1 MSNRFHCAA
10 AIALFLAI
18 PAASWADFSGTA
30 TVPAGSALNLDTG
43 AVSTTG
49 GDVLFNGT
57 TLTAQ
62 GSAKAFD
69 SGNQMLGGF
78 NLDDLGVLEAFL
90 PVMTNDPVTAKV
102 GDVLAVLTGGGYY
115 SKVLVTAIGAA
126 SVTLQYL
133 TYGVS
138 APAAA
143 PAIATVQNNY
153 SYLLPGMP
161 NYGIAPS
168 SIFIVT
174 GTDLANPGTAV
185 LQSSAAPGIPTTLNG
200 ASISVTVNGTTVHP
214 GMYYAIPTAIAAVLP
229 ASTPVGT
236 GTITVTYNGTPSS
249 AEPIVV
255 VPTAL
260 GLDTYYGT
268 GTGLAAVTDAITGA
282 LFTPAQSASPGQI
295 ITLWGSGLGADAADS
310 DTVFTSPPH
319 AVNVPLQIY
328 IGGVQATIGY
338 QGGSGYPGLN
348 QINVTI
354 PQSVQPGCGVSI
366 VAISGSI
373 VSNAVA
379 IPINP
384 GGGAC
389 SDPLLDVPG
398 QPAETGNTYQNGT
411 VIIDQAAG
419 SGQTV
424 DSAGATFDKVT
435 GNLQEAA
442 AALTSVGNCR
452 VAESVSG
459 VVTGV
464 TNTGLDAGNIT
475 VMGPG
480 GASQA
485 LTAAASLPGA
495 YDSVLPAGF
504 VPAAGG
510 TFTFTGSGG
519 KDVGPFTATV
529 TYSNPMT
536 WTNQSSLAS
545 IDRSQPATVTWTGGD
560 TPGYVLITG
569 TSTSPQNS
577 NGANGPVSAGFNCLA
592 PVAPGQFT
600 VPPYIMLGLPAGTG
614 ALSVENATT
623 PVPFSASGID
633 FGYGFAAF
641 YTSLQVTWQ

>member
-1 MSNRFHCAA
+1 MSNRLHCAA

-18 PAASWADFSGTA
+18 PAAAWADFSGTTTVA
-30 TVPAGSALNLDTG
+30 TGSALNLDTG
-43 AVSTTG
+43 AVSTSG
-49 GDVLFNGT
+49 GDLLFNGT
-57 TLTAQ
+57 TLTAR
-62 GSAKAFD
+62 GSAKAYD
-69 SGNQMLGGF
+69 AGNLLLSGF
-78 NLDDLGVLEAFL
+78 NLYTQSLLEAFQ
-90 PVMTNDPVTAKV
+90 PVMTNNPITAKV
-102 GDVLAVLTGGGYY
+102 GDVLAVLTTGGYY
-115 SKVLVTAIGAA
+115 SKVLVTAVSSA

-138 APAAA
+138 APAAG
-143 PAIATVQNNY
+143 PAIKTVQNNY
-153 SYLLPGMP
+153 SYILAGMP

-168 SIFIVT
+168 SIFIIT
-174 GTDLANPGTAV
+174 GTDLADPGTAV

-236 GTITVTYNGTPSS
+236 GTITVTYNGVPSS
-249 AEPIVV
+249 TAPIVV

-260 GLDTYYGT
+260 GLDTYYGS
-268 GTGLAAVTDAITGA
+268 GTGLAAVTDAVTGA
-282 LFTPAQSASPGQI
+282 LFSPTSSASPGQI
-295 ITLWGSGLGADAADS
+295 ITLWGSGLGADPADS

-389 SDPLLDVPG
+389 SDPAQDVPG
-398 QPAETGNTYQNGT
+398 EPPVTGSTYRTGN
-411 VIIDQAAG
+411 VVIDQATG

-424 DSAGATFDKVT
+424 GSAGASFDKLT
-435 GNLQEAA
+435 GNLQGAE
-442 AALTSVGNCR
+442 AALTSLGNCR
-452 VAESVSG
+452 VAQSITG
-459 VVTGV
+459 LNTGV
-464 TNTGLDAGNIT
+464 TTTGLDAGNIT
-475 VMGPG
+475 VMGPAG
-480 GASQA
+480 GSEAVAAVASQ
-485 LTAAASLPGA
+485 PGT
-495 YDSVLPAGF
+495 YDTILPAGF
-504 VPAAGG
+504 IPAAGG
-510 TFTFTGSGG
+510 TFTFTGTGG

-529 TYSNPMT
+529 SYSNPMT

-545 IDRSQPATVTWTGGD
+545 INRSQPATVTWTGGD
-560 TPGYVLITG
+560 TQGYVLITG
-569 TSTSPQNS
+569 TSTSPQNA

-641 YTSLQVTWQ
+641 YTSLRVTWQ